1 MSEHDQRL
9 RQIAS
14 ERKHQNVI
22 FVPDYEE
29 IPSTTL
35 PDRNIQCFVWDAYSN
50 GYHQEVGQQT
60 WNGPLKNV
68 LGEEYTIWMK
78 KITYLCDG
86 WNMMID
92 VEVEVRGTQYIL
104 RIYY

>member
-14 ERKHQNVI
+14 ERKHQNVH
-22 FVPDYEE
+22 FVPNYKE

-50 GYHQEVGQQT
+50 GYHRKAGQRT
-60 WNGPLKNV
+60 SGWSGPLKDV
-68 LGEEYTIWMK
+68 LGEEYTVWMRK
-78 KITYLCDG
+78 LF
-86 WNMMID
+86 
-92 VEVEVRGTQYIL
+92 E
-104 RIYY
+104 